1 MRLRRGTGT
10 KDERALILTL
20 LRRLWRTGVGD
31 DVLEIFRA
39 AAKRGE
45 PANMSRGA
53 TGFRGAVEGLEN
65 REIDE
70 RIARR
75 FRAAV
80 ASEPE
85 LKDTFLEL
93 KRECP
98 NGRTLRDRP
107 KRNRL
112 IGRLREIL
120 AHACLAGL
128 DPKLVILDEF
138 QRFRWVLE
146 QSLEEGTLSHRL
158 LATTPTLLLSATPY
172 RMRSGGHDLEA
183 QQDFVTLLRFL
194 FDDGPEVQ
202 LAKTRFGELA
212 LALRL
217 VRADTEQARAS
228 SVRRV
233 RAAKLAV
240 EDLLVRVMSR
250 WERPVDEA
258 AGGIAS
264 TMVAL
269 QPGDVAAYVAFQRGV
284 NVAAAG
290 KLQHRET
297 VEYWKSAPYL
307 FNFMRGYRVK
317 QVLAEA
323 TGGTAEA
330 ALRSVGATT
339 TAHIDWQAVERYRAV
354 RMPNARGRYLAELAL
369 GKDQW
374 RALWVPPT
382 MPPYELQGPFAGVR
396 NGAATKTLS
405 SQDGRSCPPR
415 SPG

>member
-1 MRLRRGTGT
+1 MKTARSMR
-10 KDERALILTL
+10 
-20 LRRLWRTGVGD
+20 
-31 DVLEIFRA
+31 
-39 AAKRGE
+39 
-45 PANMSRGA
+45 
-53 TGFRGAVEGLEN
+53 
-65 REIDE
+65 
-70 RIARR
+70 RIACR
-75 FRAAV
+75 FRAAL

-183 QQDFVTLLRFL
+183 QQDFGDAPPFPLRRWSR
-194 FDDGPEVQ
+194 GQ

-339 TAHIDWQAVERYRAV
+339 RRTSIGRPWSATAAV

-396 NGAATKTLS
+396 NGAATKTLVFSGWKVVPPSLAGLIGYEAESARQAADATTPTLASNGAVS
-405 SQDGRSCPPR
+405 SCSPR
-415 SPG
+415 R